1 MQVNAMTMETY
12 CDGSGGSGGFNHFGR
27 PGSIFKLKEAVKDIL
42 SQYASRE
49 ISHLQY
55 RNLVEKLRAA
65 GITMAPQI
73 EGIIKV
79 AGIKVSGNTTSG
91 VGETQHE
98 SASIWKDPDKSSK
111 LTELLDA
118 RGKDKDTDKTILARI
133 RHLLKDSYTS
143 SGHLIRVEA

>member
-1 MQVNAMTMETY
+1 MQVNAMTMENY
-12 CDGSGGSGGFNHFGR
+12 YDGSGGSGGFNHFDR
-27 PGSIFKLKEAVKDIL
+27 PGSISKLKEAVKDIL
-42 SQYASRE
+42 SQYASKE

-55 RNLVEKLRAA
+55 RNLVEKLKAA
-65 GITMAPQI
+65 GITMTPQV

-79 AGIKVSGNTTSG
+79 AGIKVSKNTTPDIA
-91 VGETQHE
+91 ETQHNG
-98 SASIWKDPDKSSK
+98 ASIWRDPDKSSK

-143 SGHLIRVEA
+143 SGHLIRLEA